1 MRFHKLCGDC
11 LDRMNSVGKE
21 SGAELINSSE
31 IFVFLCSLFP
41 PSLPNRLGGMDVD
54 PVLRK

>member
-21 SGAELINSSE
+21 SGAELINSSV
-31 IFVFLCSLFP
+31 IFE
-41 PSLPNRLGGMDVD
+41 
-54 PVLRK
+54 